1 MKKPI
6 ITTLSAV
13 VLASSALAG
22 DTMMHSSKET
32 HAPVKSCFADREW
45 QVDLFGVYG
54 FTSSS
59 QDQLLGD
66 HAWGGGLGLN
76 YFFQRNLGVGI
87 EGILY
92 DTTGDALGS
101 AALNVFLRFP
111 MDSSCLAPYIYGGV
125 GGVFNA
131 EDRDKTLP
139 GADKGDDALLAG
151 HVGVG
156 LEYRVR
162 PNIGLFIDGRYTF
175 VDKDHNDFATVRT
188 GLRFAF

>member
-1 MKKPI
+1 MKKLI

-13 VLASSALAG
+13 ALASSAFAG
-22 DTMMHSSKET
+22 ETMRHSSKET
-32 HAPVKSCFADREW
+32 YAPTSSCFADREW

-92 DTTGDALGS
+92 DTSGDALGS

-111 MDSSCLAPYIYGGV
+111 CEQSCLAPYVYAGV

-131 EDRDKTLP
+131 EDRDKGLP

-151 HVGVG
+151 HLGVG

-162 PNIGLFIDGRYTF
+162 PNIGLFIDGRFTV
-175 VDKDHNDFATVRT
+175 VDKHDNNFATVRT